1 MLREIGLATVILI
14 VLTAVVVVLT
24 VNQTAIVNYQAS
36 GVTGNVALAWGQN
49 AEGAGEM
56 SNDEVNAAEGMQSEA
71 TEEAT
76 PEATAEA
83 TEAASS

>member
-14 VLTAVVVVLT
+14 VLTAVVVVLAL
-24 VNQTAIVNYQAS
+24 NQTAIVNYSAS
-36 GVTGNVALAWGQN
+36 GVTGDVALSWGQN

-56 SNDEVNAAEGMQSEA
+56 NNGEGVQPEA

-76 PEATAEA
+76 PEATTEATAEA
-83 TEAASS
+83 TEAPSS